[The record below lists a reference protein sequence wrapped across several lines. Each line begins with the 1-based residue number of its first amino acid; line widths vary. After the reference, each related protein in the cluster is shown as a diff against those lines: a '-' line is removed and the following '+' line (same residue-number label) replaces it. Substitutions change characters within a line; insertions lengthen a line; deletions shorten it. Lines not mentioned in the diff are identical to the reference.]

1 MRPPVSLVWFLLSV
15 WGSREGMRR
24 CRQPPNPS
32 WACRVLIR
40 GHWSSPVRGPAL
52 GHSGPSRAFRTRLDK
67 TGVQEAQ
74 TLSSGRFEAREWLGK
89 AGA

>member
-15 WGSREGMRR
+15 WGSREGMR
-24 CRQPPNPS
+24 S
-32 WACRVLIR
+32 A
-40 GHWSSPVRGPAL
+40 GSPQTHPGPAGCL
-52 GHSGPSRAFRTRLDK
+52 SGGHSEQPREGPSRVTAAPSRAFRTRLDK